1 MCGTLEV
8 GLREKF
14 FPMARKSFSKI
25 LISMKGIEI
34 EDNIEKI
41 CRRYRG
47 TASHEIDLRAHG
59 LPRDHPTAWKIIFFF
74 ASIFGQTV
82 LP

>member
-1 MCGTLEV
+1 
-8 GLREKF
+8 
-14 FPMARKSFSKI
+14 
-25 LISMKGIEI
+25 MKGIEI